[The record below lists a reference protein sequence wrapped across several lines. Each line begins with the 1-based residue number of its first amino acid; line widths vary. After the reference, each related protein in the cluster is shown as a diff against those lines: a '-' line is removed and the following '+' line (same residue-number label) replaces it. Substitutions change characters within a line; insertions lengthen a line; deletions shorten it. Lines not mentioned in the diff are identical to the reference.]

1 MKRVIIVLAAG
12 QGTRMKS
19 PRAKVLHP
27 FMGRTILEH
36 LLESLRTIHDGPLLV
51 VVGHQADRVA
61 PLLVPFDTVPI
72 LQEPQRGTGHALM
85 ACRPTLSEIGP
96 CEVLLVPGDAPLL
109 PVPELDEFWDLFSAE
124 EHPLALVT
132 LEMANPAGY
141 GRILRGAVGR
151 VEGIVEERDATQR
164 QRSIREVNAGVY
176 FFRSPDILGL
186 LDELRTNNVQG
197 EYYLTD
203 VVAELGR
210 SGRPAAAFS
219 ASDPDLYRGI
229 NSQEEL
235 ALAIGRLRQ
244 GLTQGWMAEGV
255 TILDPSSVWIEPG
268 VRLEPG
274 VLLHSGVHLCGETH
288 LERNVEVR
296 PYSVLRS
303 CHLGEGTLV
312 REHCVLE
319 GTRCGPGCII
329 GPFCRTREG
338 TVAGAAVHLGNFVET
353 KKASLGD
360 RVKANHLS
368 YLGDATVGEG
378 SNIGAGT
385 ITCNYDGV
393 NKHPTVLGERVF
405 VGSDTQ
411 FVAPVKVGDDAYIGA
426 GTTVTKD
433 VPASALAISRSPQ
446 KIVEGWAERKRAR
459 ARDRK
464 PDHA

>member
-1 MKRVIIVLAAG
+1 MRRAIIVLAAG

-19 PRAKVLHP
+19 PRPKVLHP

-36 LLESLRTIHDGPLLV
+36 LLQSLRTIHDGPLLV

-61 PLLVPFDTVPI
+61 PLLPPFDALPI
-72 LQEPQRGTGHALM
+72 LQEPQQGTGHALM
-85 ACRPTLSEIGP
+85 ACRPVLAEIGP

-109 PVPELDEFWDLFSAE
+109 PAAELGTFWKTFSAQGY
-124 EHPLALVT
+124 PLALVT
-132 LEMANPAGY
+132 VELANPAGY
-141 GRILRGAVGR
+141 GRILRGAGGA
-151 VEGIVEERDATQR
+151 VEGVVEERDATQA

-176 FFRSPDILGL
+176 FFRSPDTLGL
-186 LDELRTNNVQG
+186 LDRLRTNNVQG

-210 SGRPAAAFS
+210 SGRPAAAFAAS
-219 ASDPDLYRGI
+219 APDLYMGI

-244 GLTQGWMAEGV
+244 NVAKGWMAEGV

-268 VRLEPG
+268 VQLEPG
-274 VLLHSGVHLCGETH
+274 VLLHSGVHLCGDTR

-303 CHLGEGTLV
+303 CSIGEGTLV

-338 TVAGAAVHLGNFVET
+338 TVAGAGVHLGNFVET
-353 KKASLGD
+353 KKALLGD

-393 NKHPTVLGERVF
+393 NKYPTVLGERVF

-411 FVAPVKVGDDAYIGA
+411 LVAPVKVGDGAYIGA

-446 KIVEGWAERKRAR
+446 RIVEGWAERKRAR
-459 ARDRK
+459 SKEGK
-464 PDHA
+464 PDRS